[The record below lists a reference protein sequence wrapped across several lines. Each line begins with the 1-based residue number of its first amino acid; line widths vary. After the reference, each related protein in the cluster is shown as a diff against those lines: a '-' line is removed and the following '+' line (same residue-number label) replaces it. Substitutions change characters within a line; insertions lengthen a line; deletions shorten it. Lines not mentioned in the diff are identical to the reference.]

1 MRMQLNYPNIGVCG
15 LSCSLCPSYHIVGAS
30 RCGGCKSEGR
40 IAAGCP
46 FITCAVKKRHIE
58 FCWECDENKSCER
71 WAEHRDFG
79 RSHDTFVCYAAL
91 ERNISSIVGDGLES
105 FIEKQSVRELLLS
118 EMLADYN
125 EGRSK
130 RYYCIAA
137 TLLEPEELE
146 IALSKVREL
155 DHGMDKR
162 EKSKR
167 LHTLLDAAANAHP
180 IKLCLRK

>member
-1 MRMQLNYPNIGVCG
+1 
-15 LSCSLCPSYHIVGAS
+15 
-30 RCGGCKSEGR
+30 
-40 IAAGCP
+40 
-46 FITCAVKKRHIE
+46 
-58 FCWECDENKSCER
+58 
-71 WAEHRDFG
+71 
-79 RSHDTFVCYAAL
+79 
-91 ERNISSIVGDGLES
+91 LES